1 MPIDV
6 RLPIGSDEQG
16 VVSMLSTSAESVQQ
30 QIRNILLTNPGERIF
45 DASYGVGLKRILF
58 ETNNQLTISQLIERI
73 NQQLRSY
80 ASFIEIKDIKVQPD
94 PVDNNTIR
102 IGIDYK
108 IKTLQ
113 NYQDTLQLEF
123 NNVLTI

>member
-58 ETNNQLTISQLIERI
+58 ETNNQLTISQLVERI
-73 NQQLRSY
+73 NQQLRAY
-80 ASFIEIKDIKVQPD
+80 ASFIEIGDIKVLPD
-94 PVDNNTIR
+94 SSDNNTIR
-102 IGIDYK
+102 ITIDYK

-113 NYQDTLQLEF
+113 NYQDTLELEF

>member
-58 ETNNQLTISQLIERI
+58 ETNNQLTISQLVERI
-73 NQQLRSY
+73 NQQLRAY
-80 ASFIEIKDIKVQPD
+80 ASFIEIRDIKVQPD
-94 PVDNNTIR
+94 SVDNNTIR
-102 IGIDYK
+102 ISIDYK

-123 NNVLTI
+123 NNVITI

>member
-58 ETNNQLTISQLIERI
+58 ETNNQLTISQLVERI
-73 NQQLRSY
+73 NQQLRAY
-80 ASFIEIKDIKVQPD
+80 ASFIEIRDIKVQPD
-94 PVDNNTIR
+94 SADNNTIR
-102 IGIDYK
+102 ISIDYK

-123 NNVLTI
+123 NNVITI

>member
-73 NQQLRSY
+73 NQQLRAY
-80 ASFIEIKDIKVQPD
+80 ASFIEIRDIKVQPD
-94 PVDNNTIR
+94 SVDNNTIR
-102 IGIDYK
+102 ISIDYK

-123 NNVLTI
+123 NNVITI